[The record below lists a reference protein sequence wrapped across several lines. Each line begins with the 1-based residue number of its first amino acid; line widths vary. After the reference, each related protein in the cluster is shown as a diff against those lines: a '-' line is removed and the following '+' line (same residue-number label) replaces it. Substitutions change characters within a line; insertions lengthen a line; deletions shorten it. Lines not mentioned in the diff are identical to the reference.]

1 MGSFELMAKLGL
13 NAQPF
18 ERGLASVRSQ
28 VKDLASEKWE
38 GFLKGFAVA
47 GAVEGFRELAQRMVE
62 LRRNSEKFGVST
74 DFLQAFEKQAQKLG
88 GTAEEAHAAIEKLS
102 VKIGEARTM
111 GGEAADVF
119 RRLGVSLYL
128 ENGQSKTTEEV
139 IRDIA
144 NRYQSA
150 SDAATKAAI
159 AFEFFG
165 RTGKDIREILAN
177 GAKGIDDFVAKTSKV
192 STASIDALADAFLE
206 LKRATTTGWL
216 AETAGVLFRIA
227 TGFFSLT
234 GSAVGAGFEAITQK
248 NISVLDRLKLFKD
261 TIDSRVH
268 DLIYGE
274 EKSGPERGTKAED
287 EALIKL
293 KNQKQLAEEAKKY
306 KTEQDSV
313 YETQEK
319 IAKLQREEE
328 INGMADNAVQRAA
341 KRLENAKIELHLA
354 EEKLSA
360 LDSEKS
366 KAEQMLRIEEARN
379 AVAKA
384 EREKRRAD
392 EDKIAKIKA
401 AELQEEEAAID
412 RLIRKRAAEIRA
424 GDAKQQ
430 LEEAKGNRLKY
441 TLEEL
446 MSGNE
451 FGVKDEG
458 VASDITKAHRLREIL
473 GVDMGHATGELG
485 RAHMSG
491 DLSLAGALQ
500 DEADK
505 IIRGLGSLRDE
516 ERYPFKSLEQ
526 ASKDAAKALKDLVE
540 REGGGGLKVVPVMG
554 K

>member
-13 NAQPF
+13 NSQPF

-88 GTAEEAHAAIEKLS
+88 GTAEEAQSAIEKLS

-150 SDAATKAAI
+150 SDAATRAAI

-227 TGFFSLT
+227 TANFSLGGT
-234 GSAVGAGFEAITQK
+234 AAGAAFEAISQK
-248 NISVLDRLKLFKD
+248 NLSVLDRLKLFKE

-306 KTEQDSV
+306 KAEQDSV

-328 INGMADNAVQRAA
+328 VNGMADNAVQRAA

-392 EDKIAKIKA
+392 EDKIARIKA
-401 AELQEEEAAID
+401 AELQEEEVAID
-412 RLIRKRAAEIRA
+412 RLTRKRAAEIHA
-424 GDAKQQ
+424 KDAKQQ
-430 LEEAKGNRLKY
+430 LAEAKGERSKY

-446 MSGNE
+446 SSGNE
-451 FGVKDEG
+451 FGVKDQG
-458 VASDITKAHRLREIL
+458 VAADIVKARELKRILEQAESARNAGDTSEAARLFNQA
-473 GVDMGHATGELG
+473 D
-485 RAHMSG
+485 
-491 DLSLAGALQ
+491 DLRG
-500 DEADK
+500 K
-505 IIRGLGSLRDE
+505 IENLKDN

-526 ASKDAAKALKDLVE
+526 ASKDAAKALNDLLE